1 MMGEQPR
8 TEPLFYYFRLEDQIP
23 EHHLLKRL
31 DRHVDFSFV
40 RERLQDAY
48 SPLGRPSIDPEIL
61 LRMLLVG
68 YLYGITSERRLVEE
82 VRMNLAYR
90 WFTRLGLEQEVPDH
104 STFSKNRHGRFRQ
117 SGIFLEI
124 FEEIVR
130 RCLGAG
136 LVEGQRLTVD
146 GTVVAANASPQRGVR
161 REQLPEVAK
170 VSRTVREY
178 LAEVAQENPV
188 SETEENPPAP
198 HSVAARCVS
207 PTDPDA
213 CWAAKWGPAV
223 PSYYDHYLID
233 NAHGVVL
240 GVEATPAR
248 FRQETLAARRMLQ
261 QVKERFGI
269 CPQSLGADKGYGSGE
284 FLAWLLEQKIQPHI
298 PVIDRRHQTQ
308 QRFTRDQFQYDPG
321 ENVFRCPQGQLL
333 RYHSLSR
340 QSQGYIYRTRELQC
354 RGCPVK
360 KRCTPAPFRKIVVH
374 WYEPAR
380 QVARDLAQTA
390 AYAQSRR
397 ERNKIEALFSELKLR
412 VGLRR
417 VRLRRLWNV
426 AEQFYLAATAQ
437 NLKRL
442 VKFLAPR
449 QPLPAMCAT

>member
-1 MMGEQPR
+1 MMGQQAR

-23 EHHLLKRL
+23 EHHLLRRL
-31 DRHVDFSFV
+31 DCHVDFSFV
-40 RERLQDAY
+40 RERLKDAY
-48 SPLGRPSIDPEIL
+48 SLLGRPSIDPEIL
-61 LRMLLVG
+61 LRLLLVG

-82 VRMNLAYR
+82 VRMHLAYR

-130 RCLGAG
+130 RCIDAG

-188 SETEENPPAP
+188 SEPEENPPAP
-198 HSVAARCVS
+198 KSVAARC
-207 PTDPDA
+207 
-213 CWAAKWGPAV
+213 V

-233 NAHGVVL
+233 NTHGIIL
-240 GVEATPAR
+240 GVEATPRASGKR
-248 FRQETLAARRMLQ
+248 PWRMLQ

-269 CPQSLGADKGYGSGE
+269 RPESLGADKGYGSGE

-308 QRFTRDQFQYDPG
+308 RRFTRDQFQYDPG
-321 ENVFRCPQGQLL
+321 ENAFRCPQGQLL

-380 QVARDLAQTA
+380 QVARDLAQTP
-390 AYAQSRR
+390 AYAQSKR

-412 VGLRR
+412 LGLRR

-442 VKFLAPR
+442 VKFLPPP
-449 QPLPAMCAT
+449 QPPPARCAT